1 MRKICI
7 IPARLESS
15 RFPRKPL
22 FKINGKPMVEWV
34 YEACAKANITELYL
48 ATPNEEIIDFCISK
62 SFNYIKTSHSHQRGL
77 DRIFEA
83 YNSLEEKKDDD
94 LIICMQG
101 DEPLVVPSM
110 INKII
115 SFHEKRKCD
124 FTVTGLPINNNE
136 FYNNNIVKIAYDDN
150 FKTIYTSRSPIP
162 YSSSKVSNDS
172 IRIFGLYTLTPK
184 GLHQFHYL
192 PPNRLE
198 ILESCDTNR
207 ILGSD
212 LKQYVCIQES
222 APQQQ
227 SVDTLD
233 DAKNADYLLKNLQV
247 K

>member
-1 MRKICI
+1 MGLVIKILN
-7 IPARLESS
+7 A
-15 RFPRKPL
+15 KPL

-62 SFNYIKTSHSHQRGL
+62 NYKYIKTSHSHQRGL

-83 YNSLEEKKDDD
+83 YNSLEEKKDKDDD

-115 SFHEKRKCD
+115 AFHEEIKCD
-124 FTVTGLPINNNE
+124 FTVTGLPINNQE
-136 FYNNNIVKIAYDDN
+136 FHNKNIVKIAYDDN

-162 YSSSKVSNDS
+162 YSISKESNDS

-184 GLHQFHYL
+184 GLNQFHCL

-212 LKQYVCIQES
+212 LKQYVCIQKF
-222 APQQQ
+222 APKQQ

-233 DAKNADYLLKNLQV
+233 DAKTAEYLLKNLPV